1 MKRAKKRILRRI
13 VWIGM
18 ILMAAGFL
26 TGCMETSEDDCI
38 VKEKETETG
47 DSIRSYSS
55 GTEAVENVSVA
66 EQVQAASPCML
77 SVEEGKIHVDLQA
90 SVYLPQG
97 NSMKIYKAKTRY
109 FTQED
114 MNGWIHILTQG
125 QPLKN
130 DKGDTIPWRAQQELS
145 GMVNMTDPYASW
157 AAAGKKVYQFEMQ
170 NLLEDGY
177 KESGVSLRREECEY
191 VPWSSDDSWQILHTK
206 VGRKRMRK
214 EADAL
219 LQTLGLAE
227 EFHFMQSRAV
237 YCTEDSVN
245 ENTGE
250 ETETGDTGASEQ
262 KMGWRFYYTRQVDEA
277 RINQSTDH
285 SLSGD
290 ILFGLGGNLDMASPE
305 NEGEGYDGTGSGTEN
320 WKPSRE
326 AESFYITFDDEG
338 LAEVTWINP
347 CIVEENE
354 GGGVFLLPFSD
365 ILQVFQKSI
374 TKQYILEMLSGNGLE
389 VSATIQTIRLGY
401 RRIETEGKDGKKKK
415 EQLIPVW
422 DFIGTYSSPQT
433 EQLLTDT
440 DDLWMQCY
448 LRQERTDS
456 LLTINANDGTIVDWG
471 NEL

>member
-1 MKRAKKRILRRI
+1 
-13 VWIGM
+13 M

-130 DKGDTIPWRAQQELS
+130 DKGDTISWRAQQELT

-191 VPWSSDDSWQILHTK
+191 VPWSRDDSWQILHTK

-277 RINQSTDH
+277 RINQTR
-285 SLSGD
+285 
-290 ILFGLGGNLDMASPE
+290 F
-305 NEGEGYDGTGSGTEN
+305 
-320 WKPSRE
+320 
-326 AESFYITFDDEG
+326 
-338 LAEVTWINP
+338 
-347 CIVEENE
+347 
-354 GGGVFLLPFSD
+354 
-365 ILQVFQKSI
+365 
-374 TKQYILEMLSGNGLE
+374 
-389 VSATIQTIRLGY
+389 
-401 RRIETEGKDGKKKK
+401 
-415 EQLIPVW
+415 
-422 DFIGTYSSPQT
+422 
-433 EQLLTDT
+433 
-440 DDLWMQCY
+440 
-448 LRQERTDS
+448 
-456 LLTINANDGTIVDWG
+456 
-471 NEL
+471 

>member
-1 MKRAKKRILRRI
+1 
-13 VWIGM
+13 
-18 ILMAAGFL
+18 
-26 TGCMETSEDDCI
+26 
-38 VKEKETETG
+38 
-47 DSIRSYSS
+47 
-55 GTEAVENVSVA
+55 
-66 EQVQAASPCML
+66 
-77 SVEEGKIHVDLQA
+77 
-90 SVYLPQG
+90 
-97 NSMKIYKAKTRY
+97 
-109 FTQED
+109 
-114 MNGWIHILTQG
+114 
-125 QPLKN
+125 
-130 DKGDTIPWRAQQELS
+130 
-145 GMVNMTDPYASW
+145 
-157 AAAGKKVYQFEMQ
+157 
-170 NLLEDGY
+170 
-177 KESGVSLRREECEY
+177 
-191 VPWSSDDSWQILHTK
+191 
-206 VGRKRMRK
+206 
-214 EADAL
+214 
-219 LQTLGLAE
+219 
-227 EFHFMQSRAV
+227 MQSRAV

-389 VSATIQTIRLGY
+389 VSATIQTIRLG
-401 RRIETEGKDGKKKK
+401 
-415 EQLIPVW
+415 
-422 DFIGTYSSPQT
+422 
-433 EQLLTDT
+433 
-440 DDLWMQCY
+440 
-448 LRQERTDS
+448 
-456 LLTINANDGTIVDWG
+456 
-471 NEL
+471 

>member
-1 MKRAKKRILRRI
+1 MKRAKKRILRRTI
-13 VWIGM
+13 WIGM
-18 ILMAAGFL
+18 LFMTMALLL

-38 VKEKETETG
+38 VKEKETG
-47 DSIRSYSS
+47 DSVRAYSS
-55 GTEAVENVSVA
+55 GTEAVDNVSIA

-97 NSMKIYKAKTRY
+97 NSMKVYNAKTRY

-130 DKGDTIPWRAQQELS
+130 ENGNTIPWRAQQEIT
-145 GMVNMTDPYASW
+145 GTVNMADPYASW
-157 AAAGKKVYQFEMQ
+157 APAGKKAYQFEMQ
-170 NLLEDGY
+170 NLVEDGY
-177 KESGVSLRREECEY
+177 KESGVSLRREDCEY
-191 VPWSSDDSWQILHTK
+191 VPWSRDDSWQILHTK
-206 VGRKRMRK
+206 VGRKQMRK

-227 EFHFMQSRAV
+227 EFHFMQTRAV
-237 YCTEDSVN
+237 YCTGDAVE
-245 ENTGE
+245 ENTEE
-250 ETETGDTGASEQ
+250 ETGSTQVPEQ
-262 KMGWRFYYTRQVDEA
+262 KMGWRFYYTRKVDGA

-285 SLSGD
+285 SLSSD
-290 ILFGLGGNLDMASPE
+290 ILFGLGGDLDMTSLK
-305 NEGEGYDGTGSGTEN
+305 NEGAEYEDSDAGTDS
-320 WKPSRE
+320 WKPTRE

-374 TKQYILEMLSGNGLE
+374 TKQYILEMLSDNGLE

-401 RRIETEGKDGKKKK
+401 RRIETEDKDGKKKK
-415 EQLIPVW
+415 EQIIPVW
-422 DFIGTYSSPQT
+422 DFIGTYSSVQT
-433 EQLLTDT
+433 EQLLADT
-440 DDLWMQCY
+440 DDIWVQCY

>member
-1 MKRAKKRILRRI
+1 MLF
-13 VWIGM
+13 
-18 ILMAAGFL
+18 LTMALFL

-38 VKEKETETG
+38 VKEKEAETG
-47 DSIRSYSS
+47 DDIRFYSS
-55 GTEAVENVSVA
+55 ETEAVDNVSIA
-66 EQVQAASPCML
+66 EQVLAASPCML
-77 SVEEGKIHVDLQA
+77 NVQEDKIQVDIQA

-97 NSMKIYKAKTRY
+97 NSMKIYNAKTRY

-130 DKGDTIPWRAQQELS
+130 DDGDTIPWRAQQELT
-145 GMVNMTDPYASW
+145 GRVKMTDPYASW
-157 AAAGKKVYQFEMQ
+157 AAAGRKTYQFEMQ
-170 NLLEDGY
+170 NLVEDGY
-177 KESGVSLRREECEY
+177 KESGVSLRREDCEY
-191 VPWSSDDSWQILHTK
+191 VPWSRDDSWQIMHTK

-237 YCTEDSVN
+237 YCSVDSVN
-245 ENTGE
+245 ENTGQE
-250 ETETGDTGASEQ
+250 QETGDTAAHEQ
-262 KMGWRFYYTRQVDEA
+262 KMGWRFYYTRKVDAA
-277 RINQSTDH
+277 RINQSIDH
-285 SLSGD
+285 SLSSD
-290 ILFGLGGNLDMASPE
+290 ILFGLGGDLDMTSLK
-305 NEGEGYDGTGSGTEN
+305 NDGTEYEDGDAGTDS
-320 WKPSRE
+320 WKPTRE

-374 TKQYILEMLSGNGLE
+374 TKQYIIELLSDKGLE

-401 RRIETEGKDGKKKK
+401 RRIETEDKDGKKKK
-415 EQLIPVW
+415 EQIIPVW
-422 DFIGTYSSPQT
+422 DFIGIYSSPQT
-433 EQLLTDT
+433 EQLLADT
-440 DDLWMQCY
+440 DDIWVQCY
-448 LRQERTDS
+448 LKQKRTDS

>member
-13 VWIGM
+13 VWIGI

-26 TGCMETSEDDCI
+26 TGCMETSEDECI

-47 DSIRSYSS
+47 DSIRPYSS

-130 DKGDTIPWRAQQELS
+130 DSGDTIPWRAQQELT
-145 GMVNMTDPYASW
+145 GTVKMTDPYASW

-191 VPWSSDDSWQILHTK
+191 VPWSRDDSWQILHTK

-285 SLSGD
+285 SLSGISCSD
-290 ILFGLGGNLDMASPE
+290 WAAIWIWLPGKRGRGIRRNRIR
-305 NEGEGYDGTGSGTEN
+305 DG
-320 WKPSRE
+320 K
-326 AESFYITFDDEG
+326 
-338 LAEVTWINP
+338 L
-347 CIVEENE
+347 
-354 GGGVFLLPFSD
+354 
-365 ILQVFQKSI
+365 
-374 TKQYILEMLSGNGLE
+374 
-389 VSATIQTIRLGY
+389 
-401 RRIETEGKDGKKKK
+401 ETEPGSRK
-415 EQLIPVW
+415 
-422 DFIGTYSSPQT
+422 
-433 EQLLTDT
+433 LLY
-440 DDLWMQCY
+440 Y
-448 LRQERTDS
+448 L
-456 LLTINANDGTIVDWG
+456 
-471 NEL
+471 

>member
-26 TGCMETSEDDCI
+26 TGCMETSEDECI

-47 DSIRSYSS
+47 DSIRPYSS

-130 DKGDTIPWRAQQELS
+130 DSGDTIPWRAQQELT
-145 GMVNMTDPYASW
+145 GTVKMTDPYASW

-191 VPWSSDDSWQILHTK
+191 VPWSRDDSWQILHTK

-365 ILQVFQKSI
+365 ILQVFQTSI
-374 TKQYILEMLSGNGLE
+374 TIQYILEMLSGNGLE

-401 RRIETEGKDGKKKK
+401 RRIETEDKDGKKKK
-415 EQLIPVW
+415 EQIIPVW

-433 EQLLTDT
+433 EQLLADA
-440 DDLWMQCY
+440 DDLWVQCY
-448 LRQERTDS
+448 LRQERTYS